1 MASVCPVER
10 TLELFEPARRPTRPD
25 VGHGYLDLLGD
36 DDPTGRRPG
45 QRLMVS
51 RVLPLVYERVWRPLG
66 GRLLM
71 GALGPSMADE
81 RRIALDML
89 CIPPA
94 ASVLDVG
101 CGPGNFTRAF
111 ADAAPDGLVVGLD
124 ASRTMLARAA
134 RDSRPARSPTCAATR
149 RPCPSAT
156 GPSTRS
162 AASPRCT

>member
-1 MASVCPVER
+1 MASVCAVER

-51 RVLPLVYERVWRPLG
+51 RVLPLIYERVWRPVG
-66 GRLLM
+66 GPLLM

-89 CIPPA
+89 DISPA
-94 ASVLDVG
+94 ATVLDVA
-101 CGPGNFTRAF
+101 CGPGHFTRAF
-111 ADAAPDGLVVGLD
+111 AGAALDGLVVGLD
-124 ASRTMLARAA
+124 ASRTMLAQAA
-134 RDSRPARSPTCAATR
+134 RAQPAAQIAYVRGTR